1 MLEDLI
7 HDEDFAKVMK
17 SSLQEVILYFFEK
30 DRNFGILCNIEDVEF
45 SPELPEEIKSQFH
58 NMTLF
63 FLAGYTF
70 ETARINSDALVFEAG
85 FGTDNYGSVVTVPL
99 LSIVQ
104 IIIDEQPVFINL
116 AKNKKV
122 EEVKA
127 SEEDIDKD
135 GVENSMNMFLS
146 NPENSKFLK

>member
-7 HDEDFAKVMK
+7 QDEGFAKVMK
-17 SSLQEVILYFFEK
+17 NNIAQLIVYLFEK
-30 DRNFGILCNIEDVEF
+30 DKNFGILCNISDVDF
-45 SPELPEEIKSQFH
+45 SPELPEEILSQFH

-70 ETARINSDALVFEAG
+70 ETARIEADNLVFEAG
-85 FGTDNYGSVVTVPL
+85 FGADNFGSVVNVPL

-104 IIIDEQPVFINL
+104 IIIDEQPVLINL
-116 AKNKKV
+116 AKYKKKEQESTTKKV
-122 EEVKA
+122 DQE
-127 SEEDIDKD
+127 

-146 NPENSKFLK
+146 NPENSKFIKK